1 MSTVDRL
8 ETFLED
14 RDFRFHGWNQRW
26 DDYLAFDD
34 ALCRQL
40 FDEANSGVPIYL
52 DMDDEVIEAA
62 GAHLDLS
69 GDQFQDG
76 LLSAVRGLLILGEP
90 GTAVFKNFDTAI
102 KKWARQTR
110 KARTAQEAF
119 SPPPVIGL
127 LAILTLAAERMGD
140 SQNKGIH
147 DNAYYPHLYAL
158 LNVSKDDQARFET
171 SFRKST
177 ERYWDALNLWL
188 EAEDG
193 YFGLPSA
200 YALAHRYIGLPIS
213 QALIRDKERRQLKR
227 MFLEMALPAGQSVG
241 HQDMDAALDSWVTQ
255 VPSPA
260 SSALQQLWARVDS
273 RSRIADIAIA
283 ELEAWDGS
291 TEDIQFGARGP
302 KVNFNKC
309 SLVISDVN
317 DFLSTRID
325 FGFVLPLSK
334 AITGSVTV
342 ESTSGPIEIR
352 VSPIGSNMAGASA
365 STIGLDVDSLLSG
378 AFTVVATDD
387 SVLTRFPRAIVPM
400 YVDPFSGI
408 WVESERVQIGEHGRI
423 LVQDQEGYPDITEEV
438 LTNIARPG
446 FTITRS
452 PDLGIPD
459 GWVLF
464 SDVQVLT
471 SPSEDDRVKNEVS
484 LNVLMPRLGTRMAF
498 NGGFRFPGRVTR
510 WSSLWLPEVTVTS
523 EDDKPLSV
531 KCISRDVD
539 EDGEVIAPIVLS
551 EPKTAPFVIDLSEYG
566 LEPGDYVFELSV
578 GNKPVQNQSF
588 RVRDSDRID
597 VLKWRDIE
605 NLGHFSGQDLWPV
618 SASRGYENQEL
629 VVDGASS
636 YGDYTGVEP
645 VPALSHIRWKNYV
658 ERGVEQISIRVP
670 ALPSDSC
677 VLTGKHHIQ
686 LPTAR
691 AGKPTSL
698 FIIGTC
704 IKCGQTKRYPSD
716 GWLAEKIKRKNDKKN
731 STALQAVVSPVTPSK
746 VVDSIS
752 GVGRN
757 WQPAIDALHYCGH
770 GSAKDLASIARNIH
784 NSASF
789 ENEFLRTVDHL
800 GLIEVARD
808 EMLAPIS
815 FEIAATCLTELA
827 TGGVI
832 LTGAWS
838 KSAIDGAFLAA
849 EGLGGEIYYND
860 PEHASLPLIE
870 GVDIHELHAAI
881 GNESLTVVTDAAWH
895 ILHRLPAL
903 RDLFAVL
910 PRRTMPGWTSIEV
923 FDAHDG
929 RWKEAHND
937 KSPGSYKVKNNYQ
950 STYCVR
956 TAEDI
961 AQGQAI
967 ICDVMLAKHLA
978 AQMAGLP
985 LISFNQEGTLSV
997 PLGAELPGL
1006 YGRAATLCGG
1016 KRPEPNFETY
1026 SLEYSSVTQEFADA
1040 LMGRL
1045 I

>member
-1 MSTVDRL
+1 MGSGQRL
-8 ETFLED
+8 EQFLENK
-14 RDFRFHGWNQRW
+14 DFRFQGWTQRW
-26 DDYLAFDD
+26 DYYLAFDE

-40 FDEANSGVPIYL
+40 FDESNSGVPIYL

-62 GAHLDLS
+62 GSHLNLS
-69 GDQFQDG
+69 GDKFQEG
-76 LLSAVRGLLILGEP
+76 LISAVRGLLILDES
-90 GTAVFKNFDTAI
+90 GTAVFKNFDTVI

-110 KARTAQEAF
+110 KARLDKTSF

-140 SQNKGIH
+140 SQNKDIH
-147 DNAYYPHLYAL
+147 DNAYYPHLYEL
-158 LNVSKDDQARFET
+158 LNVSKDDQPRFET

-193 YFGLPSA
+193 FFGLPSA

-241 HQDMDAALDSWVTQ
+241 HQDMDGALDSWITQ
-255 VPSPA
+255 SPSPA
-260 SSALQQLWARVDS
+260 SSALQQLWARVDA

-291 TEDIQFGARGP
+291 TEDIQFDARGS
-302 KVNFNKC
+302 KTNFNKC

-325 FGFVLPLSK
+325 IGFVLPLSK
-334 AITGSVTV
+334 AALGTV
-342 ESTSGPIEIR
+342 KVETTSGQVDIR
-352 VSPIGSNMAGASA
+352 VSPIGSNTAGASA
-365 STIGLDVDSLLSG
+365 SAIGMDVESLLTG
-378 AFTVVATDD
+378 AFSVVAADET
-387 SVLTRFPRAIVPM
+387 VLTRFPRPIVPL
-400 YVDPFSGI
+400 YSDPFSGI
-408 WVESERVQIGEHGRI
+408 WVESERVQIGEFGRI
-423 LVQDQEGYPDITEEV
+423 LVQDKKSYPEIVNEV
-438 LTNIARPG
+438 LTNTARPG

-464 SDVQVLT
+464 SEVQVLT
-471 SPSEDDRVKNEVS
+471 SPSEDARVKADFA

-531 KCISRDVD
+531 RCISRDVD
-539 EDGEVIAPIVLS
+539 EEGEIIPAIELQKPT
-551 EPKTAPFVIDLSEYG
+551 PAPFVINLSEFD
-566 LEPGDYVFELSV
+566 LESGDYVFELSV

-597 VLKWRDIE
+597 VLKWREIE
-605 NLGHFSGQDLWPV
+605 NLGHFSGHELWPLA
-618 SASRGYENQEL
+618 ASQGYAGQEL

-636 YGDYTGVEP
+636 YGDQTDVEA
-645 VPALSHIRWKNYV
+645 VPAPRNIRWTNTV
-658 ERGVEQISIRVP
+658 DRSVVQATFSVP
-670 ALPSDSC
+670 ALPADSC
-677 VLTGKHHIQ
+677 VLTGAHRET
-686 LPTAR
+686 LPVAGP
-691 AGKPTSL
+691 GKPTSL

-704 IKCGQTKRYPSD
+704 KTCGQTKRYPTAS
-716 GWLAEKIKRKNDKKN
+716 WLAEKMKRRNARN
-731 STALQAVVSPVTPSK
+731 NVPVSQGAASRETAEVEALTEVNQNWRPAV
-746 VVDSIS
+746 
-752 GVGRN
+752 
-757 WQPAIDALHYCGH
+757 DALHYCGH
-770 GSAKDLASIARNIH
+770 GSARDLAAIARNIH

-789 ENEFLRTVDHL
+789 EHEFQRTVEQL
-800 GLIEVARD
+800 GLIEISRNDSLSPV
-808 EMLAPIS
+808 S

-827 TGGVI
+827 TGGIV

-838 KSAIDGAFLAA
+838 KSLVDDAFIAA
-849 EGLGGEIYYND
+849 ENLGGEIYYND
-860 PEHASLPLIE
+860 PENVCLPMIE
-870 GVDIHELHAAI
+870 GVDIHELHAEI

-903 RDLFAVL
+903 SDLLPSL
-910 PRRTMPGWTSIEV
+910 PRTSMPGWTSIEL
-923 FDAHDG
+923 FDPMDG
-929 RWKEAHND
+929 RWKESNND
-937 KSPGSYKVKNNYQ
+937 QTPGAYRVKNNYQ

-956 TAEDI
+956 TVEDI
-961 AQGQAI
+961 ASGETV

-978 AQMAGLP
+978 AQIAGFP
-985 LISFNQEGTLSV
+985 LIAFSEDGTLSV

-1016 KRPEPNFETY
+1016 KRPEPNFTTY

-1045 I
+1045 L